1 MSTTEPSSPFF
12 KPVRK
17 GKKKENRSNQKK
29 KTFQDKNGYGSHPN
43 RTDALALLLRLK
55 DSIATEPSSLSSAL
69 NLVGLKIKAWK
80 Q

>member
-1 MSTTEPSSPFF
+1 M
-12 KPVRK
+12 
-17 GKKKENRSNQKK
+17 
-29 KTFQDKNGYGSHPN
+29 
-43 RTDALALLLRLK
+43 DALALLLRLK